1 VITWDLAYA
10 AVAALTYQEFY
21 NRFEGG
27 ASSNS
32 HTPTDPVL
40 DELIRATN
48 STSNLEAQKKA
59 FMELQKYENENLFAI
74 PLYYQQLFIFESNRI
89 NRKNIPYGNE
99 QFSYDWRIIDWD
111 IKPDKNGERVMYS
124 NDGPVEFFVTPF
136 VNPGSE
142 MSLKL
147 LFDRLIVV
155 DENLNPKK
163 GQLASKYSMSDDGLT
178 IEFVLRDGITWHD
191 GVAIT
196 PEDVKFTI
204 EYMSKVPTLN
214 GVAANTC
221 KSIEGFQEYIDG
233 QTDGISGIEINGN
246 VITIHFSTLDPNALL
261 TFSQWPPLPKHLLSY
276 SDPLTPQL
284 DSYWQAPVGS
294 GPYKIKEV
302 NMNDFAT
309 FVPYE
314 GYWDKG
320 SGNIEKIF
328 LSPGED
334 NLVINAEAGRID
346 YAFNK
351 SVDAAFAVEKM
362 AHMNSIPVNIRYTRF
377 LYVNKFPHE

>member
-1 VITWDLAYA
+1 
-10 AVAALTYQEFY
+10 
-21 NRFEGG
+21 
-27 ASSNS
+27 
-32 HTPTDPVL
+32 
-40 DELIRATN
+40 
-48 STSNLEAQKKA
+48 
-59 FMELQKYENENLFAI
+59 
-74 PLYYQQLFIFESNRI
+74 
-89 NRKNIPYGNE
+89 
-99 QFSYDWRIIDWD
+99 
-111 IKPDKNGERVMYS
+111 
-124 NDGPVEFFVTPF
+124 
-136 VNPGSE
+136 
-142 MSLKL
+142 
-147 LFDRLIVV
+147 
-155 DENLNPKK
+155 
-163 GQLASKYSMSDDGLT
+163 MSDDGLT